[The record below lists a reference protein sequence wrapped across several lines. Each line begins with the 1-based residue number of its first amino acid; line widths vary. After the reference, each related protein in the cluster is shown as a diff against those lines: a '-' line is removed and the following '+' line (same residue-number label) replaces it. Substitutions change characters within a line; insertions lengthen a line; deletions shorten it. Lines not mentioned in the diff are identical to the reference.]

1 MDEKTKEKLLAA
13 RKYIEQIKNTT
24 DIDKTLPEVYKM
36 YKDYEDTLNAYD
48 GEVYGG
54 AENIEER
61 LNELDIINKG
71 YDPENPDKP
80 LSTAQQEKERNAT
93 IMLIKDMDKETTK
106 IANKYITLVG
116 EIIAKHQELV
126 ANKQKQ
132 VQDSNP
138 DSQTSS
144 STETNNSEPEMEKQD
159 TPEQIKKIDE
169 LLEDSDLTPEQR
181 TELEEMKSKII
192 DNQIQQR
199 KLQEEAENLD
209 NMLKKKTEVIELGKK
224 YESTKKEVERLE
236 EINKVSLT
244 DHEINFRRA
253 MMKDDGSGLIQRLFA
268 CIEKEPRYAT
278 SPTYLAAKKEIE
290 EAFKNP
296 FDIKRFA
303 KKQEEYI
310 ATRERYR
317 ELIAKDP
324 NNLAE
329 ISKISTKLKR
339 LQESVVTE
347 ANKYVFNKKKLETL
361 YEKNIHQ
368 LSLLGSHA
376 LSAERNAILN
386 EIKIAYE
393 PFHERFDSERRL
405 KFYTQ
410 DLAKIEAQ
418 MAELGVK
425 KAEPETIS
433 KTATQGTPVTP
444 APSVGTATNPT
455 GTSPENDPETKNH
468 SGLHF
473 IGLPNDKYYDS
484 VRDAYRYG
492 DEIEIDKEEVI
503 DGTTFIT
510 LKGSDVKIEK
520 NLFATT
526 ADIEDEFK
534 HAMKAHKT
542 STNQIKAGMKVTPC
556 WPGHYNRAILKNGSR
571 GNEADIEVKNMK
583 LHDEIEVE
591 KVFYKGLKKFVK
603 LVGYENAF
611 SADSFSLAPSTIK
624 EIAEKKEA
632 AKKAKEEL
640 KAKKQQTGPEN
651 EQQAQVSEQQTPEIE
666 QQAQVSEQQ
675 APEIEQQA
683 QVSEQQTPEN
693 EQQSQVSEQQAPENE
708 QQAQIN
714 EINEADPEFDLE
726 SIIQEVKSYS
736 PSNAS
741 ENEPVVEEQKQS
753 VSDFL
758 NEAEN
763 TAEEDAFFNAEDK
776 AAFQARFDEAYEESH
791 GKKPVIATEETTD
804 KQTKKQAR
812 AKAMAGMAK
821 SKRTPLKVRI
831 ASMWSLITSKAGKA
845 IEGKAADIAQNIVDD
860 AQTQGASE
868 EELKEA
874 KEMQAEAARQEGKEP
889 AQVQVSKW
897 KDTV

>member
-1 MDEKTKEKLLAA
+1 MNENHVDLNQINYLLGQEGLSAERKTQLEAFKAQYEALANQANTIQESLANLTNDFNKAEEEIKLE
-13 RKYIEQIKNTT
+13 REH
-24 DIDKTLPEVYKM
+24 
-36 YKDYEDTLNAYD
+36 
-48 GEVYGG
+48 
-54 AENIEER
+54 ER
-61 LNELDIINKG
+61 LSGLINH
-71 YDPENPDKP
+71 Y
-80 LSTAQQEKERNAT
+80 T
-93 IMLIKDMDKETTK
+93 
-106 IANKYITLVG
+106 
-116 EIIAKHQELV
+116 
-126 ANKQKQ
+126 
-132 VQDSNP
+132 
-138 DSQTSS
+138 
-144 STETNNSEPEMEKQD
+144 
-159 TPEQIKKIDE
+159 
-169 LLEDSDLTPEQR
+169 
-181 TELEEMKSKII
+181 
-192 DNQIQQR
+192 
-199 KLQEEAENLD
+199 
-209 NMLKKKTEVIELGKK
+209 
-224 YESTKKEVERLE
+224 
-236 EINKVSLT
+236 EINKTSLT
-244 DHEINFRRA
+244 DYEINFRRT
-253 MMKDDGSGLIQRLFA
+253 MMKDDGSGLIQKLFA

-278 SPTYLAAKKEIE
+278 LPAYLEAKKEIE
-290 EAFKNP
+290 AAFKNP
-296 FDIKRFA
+296 FDMKKFA

-310 ATRERYR
+310 TTREKYR

-324 NNLAE
+324 NNYAE
-329 ISKISTKLKR
+329 ISQMSAKLKR

-368 LSLLGSHA
+368 LSLLGSYS

-386 EIKIAYE
+386 EIKKAYE

-405 KFYTQ
+405 KFYAQ

-425 KAEPETIS
+425 MAES

-444 APSVGTATNPT
+444 ASSVGTATNPT
-455 GTSPENDPETKNH
+455 GTNPETKNH

-492 DEIEIDKEEVI
+492 DEIEIDKEEEI

-556 WPGHYNRAILKNGSR
+556 WPGHYNRAILKKGSR

-611 SADSFSLAPSTIK
+611 SADSFAIAPSTIK

-632 AKKAKEEL
+632 AKKAKE
-640 KAKKQQTGPEN
+640 QQTPENEQQVQVSEQQTLEN

-675 APEIEQQA
+675 
-683 QVSEQQTPEN
+683 TP
-693 EQQSQVSEQQAPENE
+693 
-708 QQAQIN
+708 
-714 EINEADPEFDLE
+714 
-726 SIIQEVKSYS
+726 
-736 PSNAS
+736 
-741 ENEPVVEEQKQS
+741 ENEPVVEKQKQS
-753 VSDFL
+753 VSDML

-763 TAEEDAFFNAEDK
+763 TAEKETFFSAEDK
-776 AAFQARFDEAYEESH
+776 AAYQASFDETYEQVH
-791 GKKPVIATEETTD
+791 GKKAVTATEETTD
-804 KQTKKQAR
+804 KQTEQQAR
-812 AKAMAGMAK
+812 VGAIAGIANNE
-821 SKRTPLKVRI
+821 RTPLRVRN
-831 ASMWSLITSKAGKA
+831 ASMWSLITSKAGQAIKA
-845 IEGKAADIAQNIVDD
+845 KIVDIAQRIVDK
-860 AQTQGASE
+860 AQTQAASE

-874 KEMQAEAARQEGKEP
+874 MDIQAEAVRQSGVEP
-889 AQVQVSKW
+889 AKQQQELSL
-897 KDTV
+897 

>member
-1 MDEKTKEKLLAA
+1 MNENHVDLNQINYLLGQEGLSAERKTQLEAFKAQYEALANQA
-13 RKYIEQIKNTT
+13 NTIQESLANLTT
-24 DIDKTLPEVYKM
+24 DFNK
-36 YKDYEDTLNAYD
+36 
-48 GEVYGG
+48 
-54 AENIEER
+54 AEEEIKLEREHER
-61 LNELDIINKG
+61 LSGLINH
-71 YDPENPDKP
+71 Y
-80 LSTAQQEKERNAT
+80 T
-93 IMLIKDMDKETTK
+93 
-106 IANKYITLVG
+106 
-116 EIIAKHQELV
+116 
-126 ANKQKQ
+126 
-132 VQDSNP
+132 
-138 DSQTSS
+138 
-144 STETNNSEPEMEKQD
+144 
-159 TPEQIKKIDE
+159 
-169 LLEDSDLTPEQR
+169 
-181 TELEEMKSKII
+181 
-192 DNQIQQR
+192 
-199 KLQEEAENLD
+199 
-209 NMLKKKTEVIELGKK
+209 
-224 YESTKKEVERLE
+224 
-236 EINKVSLT
+236 EINKTSLT
-244 DHEINFRRA
+244 DYEINFRRT

-278 SPTYLAAKKEIE
+278 LPAYLEAKKEIE

-296 FDIKRFA
+296 FDMKKFA

-310 ATRERYR
+310 ATREKYR

-324 NNLAE
+324 NNYAE
-329 ISKISTKLKR
+329 ISQMSAKLKR

-368 LSLLGSHA
+368 LAVLGSYA
-376 LSAERNAILN
+376 INAERNTILN
-386 EIKIAYE
+386 EIQKVYE
-393 PFHERFDSERRL
+393 PFHDRFDSERRL

-425 KAEPETIS
+425 KTES

-444 APSVGTATNPT
+444 ASSVGTATNPT
-455 GTSPENDPETKNH
+455 GTNPENDPETKNH

-556 WPGHYNRAILKNGSR
+556 WPGHYNRAILKKGSR

-611 SADSFSLAPSTIK
+611 SADSFAIAPSTIK

-632 AKKAKEEL
+632 AKKAKE
-640 KAKKQQTGPEN
+640 QQTPEN
-651 EQQAQVSEQQTPEIE
+651 EQQAQVSEQQTLENEQQAQVSEQQIPEIEQQAQVSEQQTPEIE

-675 APEIEQQA
+675 
-683 QVSEQQTPEN
+683 TP
-693 EQQSQVSEQQAPENE
+693 
-708 QQAQIN
+708 
-714 EINEADPEFDLE
+714 
-726 SIIQEVKSYS
+726 
-736 PSNAS
+736 
-741 ENEPVVEEQKQS
+741 ENEPVVEKQKQS
-753 VSDFL
+753 VSDML

-763 TAEEDAFFNAEDK
+763 TAEKETFFSAEDK
-776 AAFQARFDEAYEESH
+776 AAYQASFDETYEQVH
-791 GKKPVIATEETTD
+791 GKKAVTATEETTD
-804 KQTKKQAR
+804 KQTEQQAR
-812 AKAMAGMAK
+812 VGAIAGIANNE
-821 SKRTPLKVRI
+821 RTPLRVKN
-831 ASMWSLITSKAGKA
+831 ASMWSLITSKAGQAIKA
-845 IEGKAADIAQNIVDD
+845 KIVDIAQKIVDK
-860 AQTQGASE
+860 AQTQAASE

-874 KEMQAEAARQEGKEP
+874 MDIQAEAVRQSGVEP
-889 AQVQVSKW
+889 AKQQQELSI
-897 KDTV
+897 

>member
-1 MDEKTKEKLLAA
+1 MNENHVDLNQINYLLGQEGLSAERKTQLEAFKAQYEALANQANTIQESLANLTNDFNKAEEEIKLE
-13 RKYIEQIKNTT
+13 REH
-24 DIDKTLPEVYKM
+24 
-36 YKDYEDTLNAYD
+36 
-48 GEVYGG
+48 
-54 AENIEER
+54 ER
-61 LNELDIINKG
+61 LSGLINH
-71 YDPENPDKP
+71 Y
-80 LSTAQQEKERNAT
+80 T
-93 IMLIKDMDKETTK
+93 
-106 IANKYITLVG
+106 
-116 EIIAKHQELV
+116 
-126 ANKQKQ
+126 
-132 VQDSNP
+132 
-138 DSQTSS
+138 
-144 STETNNSEPEMEKQD
+144 
-159 TPEQIKKIDE
+159 
-169 LLEDSDLTPEQR
+169 
-181 TELEEMKSKII
+181 
-192 DNQIQQR
+192 
-199 KLQEEAENLD
+199 
-209 NMLKKKTEVIELGKK
+209 
-224 YESTKKEVERLE
+224 
-236 EINKVSLT
+236 EINKTSLT
-244 DHEINFRRA
+244 DYEINFRRT

-278 SPTYLAAKKEIE
+278 LPAYLEAKKEIE
-290 EAFKNP
+290 AAFKNP
-296 FDIKRFA
+296 FDMKKFA

-310 ATRERYR
+310 ATREKYR

-324 NNLAE
+324 NNYAE
-329 ISKISTKLKR
+329 ISQMSAKLKR

-368 LSLLGSHA
+368 LSLLGSYA
-376 LSAERNAILN
+376 INAERNAILN
-386 EIKIAYE
+386 EIKKAYE

-425 KAEPETIS
+425 MAES

-444 APSVGTATNPT
+444 ASSVGTATNPT
-455 GTSPENDPETKNH
+455 GTSPENDPEAKNH

-484 VRDAYRYG
+484 VRNAYRYG

-556 WPGHYNRAILKNGSR
+556 WPGHYNRAILKKGSR

-611 SADSFSLAPSTIK
+611 SADSFAIAPSTIK

-632 AKKAKEEL
+632 AKKAKE
-640 KAKKQQTGPEN
+640 QQTPENEQQVQVSEQQTLENEQQAQVSEQQTPEN

-675 APEIEQQA
+675 
-683 QVSEQQTPEN
+683 TP
-693 EQQSQVSEQQAPENE
+693 
-708 QQAQIN
+708 
-714 EINEADPEFDLE
+714 
-726 SIIQEVKSYS
+726 
-736 PSNAS
+736 
-741 ENEPVVEEQKQS
+741 ENEPVVEKQKQS
-753 VSDFL
+753 VSDML

-763 TAEEDAFFNAEDK
+763 TAEKEAFFSAEDK
-776 AAFQARFDEAYEESH
+776 AAYQASFDETYEQVH
-791 GKKPVIATEETTD
+791 GKKAVTATEETTD
-804 KQTKKQAR
+804 KQTEQQAR
-812 AKAMAGMAK
+812 VGAIAGIANNE
-821 SKRTPLKVRI
+821 RTPLRVRM
-831 ASMWSLITSKAGKA
+831 ASTWSLITSKAGQAIKA
-845 IEGKAADIAQNIVDD
+845 KIVDIAQKIVDK

-874 KEMQAEAARQEGKEP
+874 MDIQAEAVRQSGVEP
-889 AQVQVSKW
+889 AKQQQELSI
-897 KDTV
+897 

>member
-1 MDEKTKEKLLAA
+1 MKE
-13 RKYIEQIKNTT
+13 
-24 DIDKTLPEVYKM
+24 
-36 YKDYEDTLNAYD
+36 
-48 GEVYGG
+48 
-54 AENIEER
+54 
-61 LNELDIINKG
+61 
-71 YDPENPDKP
+71 
-80 LSTAQQEKERNAT
+80 
-93 IMLIKDMDKETTK
+93 
-106 IANKYITLVG
+106 
-116 EIIAKHQELV
+116 
-126 ANKQKQ
+126 
-132 VQDSNP
+132 
-138 DSQTSS
+138 
-144 STETNNSEPEMEKQD
+144 
-159 TPEQIKKIDE
+159 
-169 LLEDSDLTPEQR
+169 
-181 TELEEMKSKII
+181 
-192 DNQIQQR
+192 
-199 KLQEEAENLD
+199 
-209 NMLKKKTEVIELGKK
+209 
-224 YESTKKEVERLE
+224 
-236 EINKVSLT
+236 
-244 DHEINFRRA
+244 
-253 MMKDDGSGLIQRLFA
+253 DGSGLIQRLFA

-278 SPTYLAAKKEIE
+278 LPAYLEAKKEIE

-296 FDIKRFA
+296 FDMKKFA

-310 ATRERYR
+310 ATREKYR

-324 NNLAE
+324 NNYAE
-329 ISKISTKLKR
+329 ISQISTKLKR

-368 LSLLGSHA
+368 LSLLGSYA
-376 LSAERNAILN
+376 INAERNAILN
-386 EIKIAYE
+386 EIQKVYE
-393 PFHERFDSERRL
+393 PFHDRFDSERRL

-425 KAEPETIS
+425 RAES

-444 APSVGTATNPT
+444 ASSVGTATNPT
-455 GTSPENDPETKNH
+455 GTNPENDPETKNH

-492 DEIEIDKEEVI
+492 DEIEIDKEEEI

-510 LKGSDVKIEK
+510 LKGSDVKIKK

-556 WPGHYNRAILKNGSR
+556 WPGHYNRAILKKGSR

-591 KVFYKGLKKFVK
+591 KVFYKGTRKFVK

-611 SADSFSLAPSTIK
+611 SADSFAIAPSTIK

-640 KAKKQQTGPEN
+640 KAKKQKTGPEN
-651 EQQAQVSEQQTPEIE
+651 EQQAQIS
-666 QQAQVSEQQ
+666 
-675 APEIEQQA
+675 EQQA

-693 EQQSQVSEQQAPENE
+693 E
-708 QQAQIN
+708 
-714 EINEADPEFDLE
+714 
-726 SIIQEVKSYS
+726 
-736 PSNAS
+736 
-741 ENEPVVEEQKQS
+741 PVVEKQKQS
-753 VSDFL
+753 VSDML

-763 TAEEDAFFNAEDK
+763 TAEKDAFFSAEEK
-776 AAFQARFDEAYEESH
+776 AAYQASFDETYEQVH
-791 GKKPVIATEETTD
+791 GKKAVTATEETTD
-804 KQTKKQAR
+804 KQTEQQAR
-812 AKAMAGMAK
+812 VGAIAGIANNE
-821 SKRTPLKVRI
+821 RTPLRVRN
-831 ASMWSLITSKAGKA
+831 ASMWSLITSKVGQAIKGK
-845 IEGKAADIAQNIVDD
+845 IVDIAQKIVDK

-874 KEMQAEAARQEGKEP
+874 MDIQAEAVRQSGVEP
-889 AQVQVSKW
+889 AKQQQELSI
-897 KDTV
+897 

>member
-1 MDEKTKEKLLAA
+1 MNENHVDLNQINYLLGQEGLSAERKTQLEAFKAQYEALANQVNTIQESLANLTNDFNKAEEEIKLE
-13 RKYIEQIKNTT
+13 REH
-24 DIDKTLPEVYKM
+24 
-36 YKDYEDTLNAYD
+36 
-48 GEVYGG
+48 
-54 AENIEER
+54 ER
-61 LNELDIINKG
+61 LSGLINH
-71 YDPENPDKP
+71 Y
-80 LSTAQQEKERNAT
+80 T
-93 IMLIKDMDKETTK
+93 
-106 IANKYITLVG
+106 
-116 EIIAKHQELV
+116 
-126 ANKQKQ
+126 
-132 VQDSNP
+132 
-138 DSQTSS
+138 
-144 STETNNSEPEMEKQD
+144 
-159 TPEQIKKIDE
+159 
-169 LLEDSDLTPEQR
+169 
-181 TELEEMKSKII
+181 
-192 DNQIQQR
+192 
-199 KLQEEAENLD
+199 
-209 NMLKKKTEVIELGKK
+209 
-224 YESTKKEVERLE
+224 
-236 EINKVSLT
+236 EINKTSLT
-244 DHEINFRRA
+244 DYEANFRRA
-253 MMKDDGSGLIQRLFA
+253 MMKEDGSGLIQRLFA

-278 SPTYLAAKKEIE
+278 LPAYLEAKKEIE

-296 FDIKRFA
+296 FDMKKFA

-310 ATRERYR
+310 ATREKYR

-324 NNLAE
+324 NNYAE
-329 ISKISTKLKR
+329 ISQISTKLKR

-368 LSLLGSHA
+368 LSLLGSYA
-376 LSAERNAILN
+376 INAERNAILN
-386 EIKIAYE
+386 EIQKVYE
-393 PFHERFDSERRL
+393 PFHDRFDSERRL

-425 KAEPETIS
+425 KAES

-444 APSVGTATNPT
+444 ASSVGTATNPT
-455 GTSPENDPETKNH
+455 GTNPENDPETKNH

-492 DEIEIDKEEVI
+492 DEIEIDKEEEI

-510 LKGSDVKIEK
+510 LKGSDVKIKK

-556 WPGHYNRAILKNGSR
+556 WPGHYNRAILKKGSR

-591 KVFYKGLKKFVK
+591 KVFYKGTRKFVK

-611 SADSFSLAPSTIK
+611 SADSFAIAPSTIK

-640 KAKKQQTGPEN
+640 KAKKQKTGPEN
-651 EQQAQVSEQQTPEIE
+651 EQQAQIS
-666 QQAQVSEQQ
+666 
-675 APEIEQQA
+675 EQQA

-693 EQQSQVSEQQAPENE
+693 E
-708 QQAQIN
+708 
-714 EINEADPEFDLE
+714 
-726 SIIQEVKSYS
+726 
-736 PSNAS
+736 
-741 ENEPVVEEQKQS
+741 PVVEKQKQS
-753 VSDFL
+753 VSDML

-763 TAEEDAFFNAEDK
+763 TAEKDAFFSAEEK
-776 AAFQARFDEAYEESH
+776 AAYQASFDETYEQVH
-791 GKKPVIATEETTD
+791 GKKAVTATEETTD
-804 KQTKKQAR
+804 KQTEQQAR
-812 AKAMAGMAK
+812 VGAIAGIANNE
-821 SKRTPLKVRI
+821 RTPLRVRN
-831 ASMWSLITSKAGKA
+831 ASMWSLITSKVGQAIKGK
-845 IEGKAADIAQNIVDD
+845 IVDIAQKIVDK

-874 KEMQAEAARQEGKEP
+874 MDIQAEAVRQSGVEP
-889 AQVQVSKW
+889 AKQQQELSI
-897 KDTV
+897 

>member
-1 MDEKTKEKLLAA
+1 MNENHVDLNQINYLLGQEGLSAERKTQLEAIKAQYEALANQVNTIQESLANLTNDFNKAEEEIKLE
-13 RKYIEQIKNTT
+13 REH
-24 DIDKTLPEVYKM
+24 
-36 YKDYEDTLNAYD
+36 
-48 GEVYGG
+48 
-54 AENIEER
+54 ER
-61 LNELDIINKG
+61 LSGLINH
-71 YDPENPDKP
+71 Y
-80 LSTAQQEKERNAT
+80 T
-93 IMLIKDMDKETTK
+93 
-106 IANKYITLVG
+106 
-116 EIIAKHQELV
+116 
-126 ANKQKQ
+126 
-132 VQDSNP
+132 
-138 DSQTSS
+138 
-144 STETNNSEPEMEKQD
+144 
-159 TPEQIKKIDE
+159 
-169 LLEDSDLTPEQR
+169 
-181 TELEEMKSKII
+181 
-192 DNQIQQR
+192 
-199 KLQEEAENLD
+199 
-209 NMLKKKTEVIELGKK
+209 
-224 YESTKKEVERLE
+224 
-236 EINKVSLT
+236 EINKTSLT
-244 DHEINFRRA
+244 DYEANFRRA
-253 MMKDDGSGLIQRLFA
+253 MMKEDGSGLIQRLFA

-278 SPTYLAAKKEIE
+278 LPAYLEAKKEIE

-296 FDIKRFA
+296 FDMKKFA

-310 ATRERYR
+310 ATREKYR

-324 NNLAE
+324 NNYAE
-329 ISKISTKLKR
+329 ISQISTKLKR

-368 LSLLGSHA
+368 LSLLGSYA
-376 LSAERNAILN
+376 INAERNAILN
-386 EIKIAYE
+386 EIQKVYE
-393 PFHERFDSERRL
+393 PFHDRFDSERRL

-425 KAEPETIS
+425 KAES

-444 APSVGTATNPT
+444 ASSVGTATNPT
-455 GTSPENDPETKNH
+455 GTNPENDPETKNH

-492 DEIEIDKEEVI
+492 DEIEIDKEEEI

-510 LKGSDVKIEK
+510 LKGSDVKIKK

-556 WPGHYNRAILKNGSR
+556 WPGHYNRAILKKGSR

-591 KVFYKGLKKFVK
+591 KVFYKGTRKFVK

-611 SADSFSLAPSTIK
+611 SADSFAIAPSTIK

-640 KAKKQQTGPEN
+640 KAKKQKTGPEN
-651 EQQAQVSEQQTPEIE
+651 EQQAQIS
-666 QQAQVSEQQ
+666 
-675 APEIEQQA
+675 EQQA

-693 EQQSQVSEQQAPENE
+693 E
-708 QQAQIN
+708 
-714 EINEADPEFDLE
+714 
-726 SIIQEVKSYS
+726 
-736 PSNAS
+736 
-741 ENEPVVEEQKQS
+741 PVVEKQKQS
-753 VSDFL
+753 VSDML

-763 TAEEDAFFNAEDK
+763 TAEKDAFFSAEEK
-776 AAFQARFDEAYEESH
+776 AAYQASFDETYEQVH
-791 GKKPVIATEETTD
+791 GKKAVTATEETTD
-804 KQTKKQAR
+804 KQTEQQAR
-812 AKAMAGMAK
+812 VGAIAGIANNE
-821 SKRTPLKVRI
+821 RTPLRVRN
-831 ASMWSLITSKAGKA
+831 ASMWSLITSKVGQAIKGK
-845 IEGKAADIAQNIVDD
+845 IVDIAQKIVDK

-874 KEMQAEAARQEGKEP
+874 MDIQAEAVRQSGVEP
-889 AQVQVSKW
+889 AKQQQELSI
-897 KDTV
+897 

>member
-1 MDEKTKEKLLAA
+1 MNENHVDLNQINYLLGQEGLSAERKTQLEAFKAQYEALANQVNTIQESLANLTNDFNKAEEEIKLE
-13 RKYIEQIKNTT
+13 REH
-24 DIDKTLPEVYKM
+24 
-36 YKDYEDTLNAYD
+36 
-48 GEVYGG
+48 
-54 AENIEER
+54 ER
-61 LNELDIINKG
+61 LSGLINH
-71 YDPENPDKP
+71 Y
-80 LSTAQQEKERNAT
+80 T
-93 IMLIKDMDKETTK
+93 
-106 IANKYITLVG
+106 
-116 EIIAKHQELV
+116 
-126 ANKQKQ
+126 
-132 VQDSNP
+132 
-138 DSQTSS
+138 
-144 STETNNSEPEMEKQD
+144 
-159 TPEQIKKIDE
+159 
-169 LLEDSDLTPEQR
+169 
-181 TELEEMKSKII
+181 
-192 DNQIQQR
+192 
-199 KLQEEAENLD
+199 
-209 NMLKKKTEVIELGKK
+209 
-224 YESTKKEVERLE
+224 
-236 EINKVSLT
+236 EINKTSLT
-244 DHEINFRRA
+244 DYEINFRRT

-278 SPTYLAAKKEIE
+278 LPAYLEAKKEIE

-296 FDIKRFA
+296 FDMKKFA

-310 ATRERYR
+310 ATREKYR

-324 NNLAE
+324 NNYAE
-329 ISKISTKLKR
+329 ISQMSSKLKR

-368 LSLLGSHA
+368 LAVLGSYA
-376 LSAERNAILN
+376 INAERNAILN
-386 EIKIAYE
+386 EIQKVYE

-425 KAEPETIS
+425 KAES
-433 KTATQGTPVTP
+433 KTATQVTPVTP
-444 APSVGTATNPT
+444 ASSVGTATNPT
-455 GTSPENDPETKNH
+455 GTNPENDPETKNH

-492 DEIEIDKEEVI
+492 DEIEIDKEEEI

-556 WPGHYNRAILKNGSR
+556 WPGHYNRAILKKGSR

-611 SADSFSLAPSTIK
+611 SADSFAIAPSTIK

-632 AKKAKEEL
+632 AKKAKEQQAQVSE
-640 KAKKQQTGPEN
+640 QQTLEN

-675 APEIEQQA
+675 
-683 QVSEQQTPEN
+683 TP
-693 EQQSQVSEQQAPENE
+693 
-708 QQAQIN
+708 
-714 EINEADPEFDLE
+714 
-726 SIIQEVKSYS
+726 
-736 PSNAS
+736 
-741 ENEPVVEEQKQS
+741 ENEPVVEKQKQS
-753 VSDFL
+753 VSDML

-763 TAEEDAFFNAEDK
+763 TAEKEAFFSTEDK
-776 AAFQARFDEAYEESH
+776 AAYQASFDETYEQVH
-791 GKKPVIATEETTD
+791 GKKAVTATEETTD
-804 KQTKKQAR
+804 KQTEQQAR
-812 AKAMAGMAK
+812 VGAIAGIANNE
-821 SKRTPLKVRI
+821 RTPLRVRN
-831 ASMWSLITSKAGKA
+831 ASMWSLITSKAGQAIKA
-845 IEGKAADIAQNIVDD
+845 KIVDIAQKIVDK
-860 AQTQGASE
+860 AQTQAASE

-874 KEMQAEAARQEGKEP
+874 MDIQAEAVRQSGVEP
-889 AQVQVSKW
+889 AKQQQELSI
-897 KDTV
+897 

>member
-1 MDEKTKEKLLAA
+1 MNENHVDLNQINYLLGQEGLSAERKTQLEAFKAQYEALANQANTIQESLANLTNDFNKAEEEIKLE
-13 RKYIEQIKNTT
+13 REH
-24 DIDKTLPEVYKM
+24 
-36 YKDYEDTLNAYD
+36 
-48 GEVYGG
+48 
-54 AENIEER
+54 ER
-61 LNELDIINKG
+61 LSGLINH
-71 YDPENPDKP
+71 Y
-80 LSTAQQEKERNAT
+80 T
-93 IMLIKDMDKETTK
+93 
-106 IANKYITLVG
+106 
-116 EIIAKHQELV
+116 
-126 ANKQKQ
+126 
-132 VQDSNP
+132 
-138 DSQTSS
+138 
-144 STETNNSEPEMEKQD
+144 
-159 TPEQIKKIDE
+159 
-169 LLEDSDLTPEQR
+169 
-181 TELEEMKSKII
+181 
-192 DNQIQQR
+192 
-199 KLQEEAENLD
+199 
-209 NMLKKKTEVIELGKK
+209 
-224 YESTKKEVERLE
+224 
-236 EINKVSLT
+236 EINKTSLT
-244 DHEINFRRA
+244 DYEINFRRT

-278 SPTYLAAKKEIE
+278 LPAYLEAKKEIE
-290 EAFKNP
+290 AAFKNP
-296 FDIKRFA
+296 FDMKKFA

-310 ATRERYR
+310 ATREKYR

-324 NNLAE
+324 NNYAE
-329 ISKISTKLKR
+329 ISQMSAKLKR

-368 LSLLGSHA
+368 LSLLGSYA
-376 LSAERNAILN
+376 INAERNAILN
-386 EIKIAYE
+386 EIKKAYE

-425 KAEPETIS
+425 KAES
-433 KTATQGTPVTP
+433 KAATQGTPVTP
-444 APSVGTATNPT
+444 ASSVGTATNPT
-455 GTSPENDPETKNH
+455 GTSPENDPEAKNH

-484 VRDAYRYG
+484 VRNAYRYG

-556 WPGHYNRAILKNGSR
+556 WPGHYNRAILKKGSR

-611 SADSFSLAPSTIK
+611 SADSFAIAPSTIK

-632 AKKAKEEL
+632 AKKAKE
-640 KAKKQQTGPEN
+640 QQTPENEQQAQISEQQTPEN

-675 APEIEQQA
+675 TPENEQQA

-693 EQQSQVSEQQAPENE
+693 E
-708 QQAQIN
+708 
-714 EINEADPEFDLE
+714 
-726 SIIQEVKSYS
+726 
-736 PSNAS
+736 
-741 ENEPVVEEQKQS
+741 PVVEKQKQS
-753 VSDFL
+753 VSDML

-763 TAEEDAFFNAEDK
+763 TASKEAFFSAEDK
-776 AAFQARFDEAYEESH
+776 AAYQASFDETYEQVH
-791 GKKPVIATEETTD
+791 GKKAVTATEETTD
-804 KQTKKQAR
+804 KQTEQQAR
-812 AKAMAGMAK
+812 VGAIAGIANNE
-821 SKRTPLKVRI
+821 RTPLRVRM
-831 ASMWSLITSKAGKA
+831 ASTWSLVTSKAGQAIKA
-845 IEGKAADIAQNIVDD
+845 KIVDIAQKIVDK

-874 KEMQAEAARQEGKEP
+874 MDIQAEAVRQSGVEP
-889 AQVQVSKW
+889 TKQQQELSI
-897 KDTV
+897 

>member
-1 MDEKTKEKLLAA
+1 MNENHVDLNQINYLLGQEGLSAERKTQLEAFKAQYEALANQVNTIQESLANLTNDFNKAEEEIKLE
-13 RKYIEQIKNTT
+13 REH
-24 DIDKTLPEVYKM
+24 
-36 YKDYEDTLNAYD
+36 
-48 GEVYGG
+48 
-54 AENIEER
+54 ER
-61 LNELDIINKG
+61 LSGLINH
-71 YDPENPDKP
+71 Y
-80 LSTAQQEKERNAT
+80 T
-93 IMLIKDMDKETTK
+93 
-106 IANKYITLVG
+106 
-116 EIIAKHQELV
+116 
-126 ANKQKQ
+126 
-132 VQDSNP
+132 
-138 DSQTSS
+138 
-144 STETNNSEPEMEKQD
+144 
-159 TPEQIKKIDE
+159 
-169 LLEDSDLTPEQR
+169 
-181 TELEEMKSKII
+181 
-192 DNQIQQR
+192 
-199 KLQEEAENLD
+199 
-209 NMLKKKTEVIELGKK
+209 
-224 YESTKKEVERLE
+224 
-236 EINKVSLT
+236 EINKTSLT
-244 DHEINFRRA
+244 DYEINFRRT

-278 SPTYLAAKKEIE
+278 LPAYLEAKKEIE
-290 EAFKNP
+290 AAFKNP
-296 FDIKRFA
+296 FDMKKFA

-310 ATRERYR
+310 ATREKYR

-324 NNLAE
+324 NNYAE
-329 ISKISTKLKR
+329 ISQMSAKLKR

-368 LSLLGSHA
+368 LSLLGSYA
-376 LSAERNAILN
+376 INAERNAILN
-386 EIKIAYE
+386 EIKKAYE

-425 KAEPETIS
+425 KAES
-433 KTATQGTPVTP
+433 KAATQGTPVTP
-444 APSVGTATNPT
+444 ASSVGTATNST
-455 GTSPENDPETKNH
+455 GTSPENDPEAKNH

-484 VRDAYRYG
+484 VRNAYRYG

-556 WPGHYNRAILKNGSR
+556 WPGHYNRAILKKGSR

-611 SADSFSLAPSTIK
+611 SADSFAIAPSTIK

-632 AKKAKEEL
+632 AKKAKE
-640 KAKKQQTGPEN
+640 QQTPEN
-651 EQQAQVSEQQTPEIE
+651 EQQVQVSEQQTPEIE

-675 APEIEQQA
+675 A

-693 EQQSQVSEQQAPENE
+693 E
-708 QQAQIN
+708 
-714 EINEADPEFDLE
+714 
-726 SIIQEVKSYS
+726 
-736 PSNAS
+736 
-741 ENEPVVEEQKQS
+741 PVVEKQKQS
-753 VSDFL
+753 VSDML

-763 TAEEDAFFNAEDK
+763 TAEKEAFFSAEDK
-776 AAFQARFDEAYEESH
+776 AAYQASFDETYEQVH
-791 GKKPVIATEETTD
+791 GKKAVTATEETTD
-804 KQTKKQAR
+804 KQTEQQAR
-812 AKAMAGMAK
+812 VGAIAGIANNE
-821 SKRTPLKVRI
+821 RTPLRVRM
-831 ASMWSLITSKAGKA
+831 ASTWSLITSKAGQAIKA
-845 IEGKAADIAQNIVDD
+845 KIVDIAQKIVDK

-874 KEMQAEAARQEGKEP
+874 MDIQAEAVRQSGVEP
-889 AQVQVSKW
+889 AKQQQELSI
-897 KDTV
+897 

>member
-1 MDEKTKEKLLAA
+1 MNENHVDLNQINYLLGQEGLSAERKTQLEAFKAQYEALANQVNTIQESLANLTNDFNKAEEEIKLE
-13 RKYIEQIKNTT
+13 REH
-24 DIDKTLPEVYKM
+24 
-36 YKDYEDTLNAYD
+36 
-48 GEVYGG
+48 
-54 AENIEER
+54 ER
-61 LNELDIINKG
+61 LSGLINH
-71 YDPENPDKP
+71 Y
-80 LSTAQQEKERNAT
+80 T
-93 IMLIKDMDKETTK
+93 
-106 IANKYITLVG
+106 
-116 EIIAKHQELV
+116 
-126 ANKQKQ
+126 
-132 VQDSNP
+132 
-138 DSQTSS
+138 
-144 STETNNSEPEMEKQD
+144 
-159 TPEQIKKIDE
+159 
-169 LLEDSDLTPEQR
+169 
-181 TELEEMKSKII
+181 
-192 DNQIQQR
+192 
-199 KLQEEAENLD
+199 
-209 NMLKKKTEVIELGKK
+209 
-224 YESTKKEVERLE
+224 
-236 EINKVSLT
+236 EINKTSLT
-244 DHEINFRRA
+244 DYEINFRRT

-278 SPTYLAAKKEIE
+278 LPAYLEAKKEIE
-290 EAFKNP
+290 AAFKNP
-296 FDIKRFA
+296 FDMKKFA

-310 ATRERYR
+310 ATREKYR

-324 NNLAE
+324 NNYAE
-329 ISKISTKLKR
+329 ISQMSAKLKR

-368 LSLLGSHA
+368 LSLLGSYA
-376 LSAERNAILN
+376 INAERNAILN
-386 EIKIAYE
+386 EIKKAYE

-425 KAEPETIS
+425 KAES
-433 KTATQGTPVTP
+433 KAATQGTPVTP
-444 APSVGTATNPT
+444 ASSVGTATNST
-455 GTSPENDPETKNH
+455 GTSPENDPEAKNH

-492 DEIEIDKEEVI
+492 DEIEIDKEEEI

-556 WPGHYNRAILKNGSR
+556 WPGHYNRAILKKGSR

-611 SADSFSLAPSTIK
+611 SADSFAIAPSTIK

-632 AKKAKEEL
+632 AKKAKE
-640 KAKKQQTGPEN
+640 QQTPEN
-651 EQQAQVSEQQTPEIE
+651 EQQVQVSEQQTLEN
-666 QQAQVSEQQ
+666 
-675 APEIEQQA
+675 EQQA

-693 EQQSQVSEQQAPENE
+693 EQQSQVSEQRTPEIE
-708 QQAQIN
+708 QQAQVS
-714 EINEADPEFDLE
+714 EQQTP
-726 SIIQEVKSYS
+726 
-736 PSNAS
+736 
-741 ENEPVVEEQKQS
+741 ENEPVVEKQKQS
-753 VSDFL
+753 VSDML

-763 TAEEDAFFNAEDK
+763 TAEKEAFFSAEDK
-776 AAFQARFDEAYEESH
+776 AAYQASFDETYEQVH
-791 GKKPVIATEETTD
+791 GKKAVTATEETTD
-804 KQTKKQAR
+804 KQTEQQAR
-812 AKAMAGMAK
+812 VGAIAGIANNE
-821 SKRTPLKVRI
+821 RTPLRVRM
-831 ASMWSLITSKAGKA
+831 ASTWSLITSKAGQAIKA
-845 IEGKAADIAQNIVDD
+845 KIVDIAQKIVDK

-874 KEMQAEAARQEGKEP
+874 MDIQAEAVRQSGVEP
-889 AQVQVSKW
+889 AKQQQELSI
-897 KDTV
+897 

>member
-1 MDEKTKEKLLAA
+1 MNENHVDLNQINYLLGQEGLSAERKTQLEAFKAQYEALANQVNTIQESLANLTNDFNKAEEEIKLE
-13 RKYIEQIKNTT
+13 REH
-24 DIDKTLPEVYKM
+24 
-36 YKDYEDTLNAYD
+36 
-48 GEVYGG
+48 
-54 AENIEER
+54 ER
-61 LNELDIINKG
+61 LSGLINH
-71 YDPENPDKP
+71 Y
-80 LSTAQQEKERNAT
+80 T
-93 IMLIKDMDKETTK
+93 
-106 IANKYITLVG
+106 
-116 EIIAKHQELV
+116 
-126 ANKQKQ
+126 
-132 VQDSNP
+132 
-138 DSQTSS
+138 
-144 STETNNSEPEMEKQD
+144 
-159 TPEQIKKIDE
+159 
-169 LLEDSDLTPEQR
+169 
-181 TELEEMKSKII
+181 
-192 DNQIQQR
+192 
-199 KLQEEAENLD
+199 
-209 NMLKKKTEVIELGKK
+209 
-224 YESTKKEVERLE
+224 
-236 EINKVSLT
+236 EINKTSLT
-244 DHEINFRRA
+244 DYEANFRRA
-253 MMKDDGSGLIQRLFA
+253 MMKEDGSGLIQRLFA

-278 SPTYLAAKKEIE
+278 LPAYIEAKKEIE

-296 FDIKRFA
+296 FDMKKFA

-310 ATRERYR
+310 ATREKYR

-324 NNLAE
+324 NNYAE
-329 ISKISTKLKR
+329 ISQISTKLKR

-368 LSLLGSHA
+368 LAVLGSYA
-376 LSAERNAILN
+376 INAERNAILN
-386 EIKIAYE
+386 EIQKVYE
-393 PFHERFDSERRL
+393 PFHDRFDSERRL

-425 KAEPETIS
+425 KAES

-444 APSVGTATNPT
+444 ASSVGTATNPT
-455 GTSPENDPETKNH
+455 GTNPENDPETKNH

-492 DEIEIDKEEVI
+492 DEIEIDKEEEI

-510 LKGSDVKIEK
+510 LKGSDVKIKK

-556 WPGHYNRAILKNGSR
+556 WPGHYNRAILKKGSR

-591 KVFYKGLKKFVK
+591 KVFYKGTRKFVK

-611 SADSFSLAPSTIK
+611 SADSFAIAPSTIK

-640 KAKKQQTGPEN
+640 KAKKQKTGPEN
-651 EQQAQVSEQQTPEIE
+651 EQQAQIS
-666 QQAQVSEQQ
+666 
-675 APEIEQQA
+675 EQQA

-693 EQQSQVSEQQAPENE
+693 E
-708 QQAQIN
+708 
-714 EINEADPEFDLE
+714 
-726 SIIQEVKSYS
+726 
-736 PSNAS
+736 
-741 ENEPVVEEQKQS
+741 PVVEKQKQS
-753 VSDFL
+753 VSDML

-763 TAEEDAFFNAEDK
+763 TAEKDAFFSAEEK
-776 AAFQARFDEAYEESH
+776 AAYQASFDETYEQVH
-791 GKKPVIATEETTD
+791 GKKAVTATEETTD
-804 KQTKKQAR
+804 KQTEQQAR
-812 AKAMAGMAK
+812 VGAIAGIANNE
-821 SKRTPLKVRI
+821 RTPLRVRI
-831 ASMWSLITSKAGKA
+831 ASMWSLITSKVGQAIKGK
-845 IEGKAADIAQNIVDD
+845 IVDIAQKIVDK

-874 KEMQAEAARQEGKEP
+874 MDIQAEAVRQSGVEP
-889 AQVQVSKW
+889 AKQQQELSI
-897 KDTV
+897 